1 MTLWGVSFFSGGS
14 FFSVATRVIEGVVLG
29 GREGGVKL
37 VFSRGLFVQYYTL
50 RVRDRKNNASP
61 IAQHL
66 VANGR
71 GQWASGFGLA
81 LGNYKLGATKLEGDN
96 C

>member
-1 MTLWGVSFFSGGS
+1 M
-14 FFSVATRVIEGVVLG
+14 
-29 GREGGVKL
+29 VKL

-71 GQWASGFGLA
+71 GQWARLSVALDYDLA
-81 LGNYKLGATKLEGDN
+81 LGDDKLGATKLEGDH